1 MEKVYTN
8 LNSFFVGEGMKK
20 FLFALWLA
28 LLGAALQA
36 QSYQLAAGLR
46 LGGGFGLSVQQLL
59 DKKLTLEGQMRYQ
72 NSKELTELALL
83 VEQHHSLIFRR
94 FNFYSGLGLYKGW
107 YGETEGEDR
116 NDPFGV
122 SAIVGL
128 EFTLGRLNL
137 SLDFRP
143 NLKLAG
149 SGSVVQ
155 GHTALSLRH
164 VFIKRKNRLKL
175 NLRFWEKW

>member
-1 MEKVYTN
+1 
-8 LNSFFVGEGMKK
+8 MKK
-20 FLFALWLA
+20 ILFIFFLTLVSNMIY
-28 LLGAALQA
+28 GQA
-36 QSYQLAAGLR
+36 YRTAAGLR

-59 DKKLTLEGQMRYQ
+59 DKKLTLEGQMRYKE
-72 NSKELTELALL
+72 SSELTELALL
-83 VEQHHSLIFRR
+83 LEQHHSLIFRR
-94 FNFYSGLGLYKGW
+94 FNFYSGLGFYKGW
-107 YGETEGEDR
+107 YGDAEGEDR
-116 NDPFGV
+116 ADPFGV

-143 NLKLAG
+143 NVKLAG

-155 GHTALSLRH
+155 AHTALSLRH
-164 VFIKRKNRLKL
+164 VFLKKKRKKLKL